1 MSPREV
7 SSEADA
13 LKADALK
20 KVRLLLLDVDG
31 VLTDGTIIYN
41 EDGSETKHFH
51 VRDGLGIRLL
61 MEAGIGVAIVT
72 GRSSRALLHRCR
84 NLGIE
89 AIYDGVGDKGA
100 LIGRI
105 EVRTGVSPEEMAFV
119 GDDLPDLPLMH
130 RVGVS
135 VAVADADPA
144 VREAAD
150 MTTALPGGKGAVR
163 EVCEAILKARGYW
176 DKMKGKF

>member
-7 SSEADA
+7 LPDADA

-41 EDGSETKHFH
+41 EDGSETKRFH

-72 GRSSRALLHRCR
+72 GRSSRALHHRCR

-89 AIYDGVGDKGA
+89 AIYDGVEDKGA
-100 LIGRI
+100 LISRI
-105 EVRTGVSPEEMAFV
+105 EVRTGVSPDEMAFV
-119 GDDLPDLPLMH
+119 GDDLPDLPLMR
-130 RVGVS
+130 RVGIS
-135 VAVADADPA
+135 VAVADGHPA

-150 MTTALPGGKGAVR
+150 MTTAAPGGKGAVR
-163 EVCEAILKARGYW
+163 EVCEAILKARGFW
-176 DKMKGKF
+176 EKMKGKF